1 MSCGKSC
8 NIIPNIRTLIEEHYE
23 FFGVFFTFTHHLYS
37 FVYHLFFPFQWMNF
51 YFSPFIAEVKTFLLL
66 LISENAYFVSL
77 NHSWSH
83 LPKRW
88 SNKND
93 LYKELIWWHCRSH
106 IYVYT
111 SMLVYNYSFI
121 LFSIN
126 ANMNIYNLKQHDNHQ
141 TSGEIHCFTPNCH
154 IQTRVVIS

>member
-1 MSCGKSC
+1 MSIKFSMSCDKSC

-51 YFSPFIAEVKTFLLL
+51 HFSSFIAEVKTFLLL

-77 NHSWSH
+77 NHSWLD

-88 SNKND
+88 SNKTD
-93 LYKELIWWHCRSH
+93 LKK
-106 IYVYT
+106 VYLEGQLKLYL
-111 SMLVYNYSFI
+111 SNHLCLFAPCYSISLVCVKSCSFYI
-121 LFSIN
+121 KVSKL
-126 ANMNIYNLKQHDNHQ
+126 
-141 TSGEIHCFTPNCH
+141 
-154 IQTRVVIS
+154 

>member
-1 MSCGKSC
+1 MSCDKSC

-51 YFSPFIAEVKTFLLL
+51 HFSSFIAEVKTFLLL

-77 NHSWSH
+77 NHPWFH

-88 SNKND
+88 GNKNNFHKKAD
-93 LYKELIWWHCRSH
+93 LKRSMKLWSNEYYINFKFCHFALIIYTYQISFLVWNDSNIYKED
-106 IYVYT
+106 
-111 SMLVYNYSFI
+111 
-121 LFSIN
+121 
-126 ANMNIYNLKQHDNHQ
+126 DNHNNK
-141 TSGEIHCFTPNCH
+141 GEIYCFPLNCH
-154 IQTRVVIS
+154 I